1 MIMTQQFKKYGIL
14 FTVFFV
20 LFWEIS
26 NAHLTHVN
34 AAEFRIDNEIQIENT
49 PEKITSTIF
58 LLNGNFISLIG
69 ENGEITF
76 FDADQQIFTLLD
88 PVLRIQTQ
96 LDAAE
101 TKKKVELLRQQVI
114 TNSALDPNSF
124 NAFAVKPAFQS
135 EYEEVSGTLALQS
148 PWIDYL
154 LVTSLLSDPEIIKQY
169 FDSCD
174 WVCYLHLRIDPRST
188 TMLTRLEVNRIL
200 REQNRFAS
208 RIAVS
213 VFPKGKVLIA
223 KPNKAQSSHK
233 IILRL
238 DHTDTKR
245 IDQAKEFR
253 RSFTMT
259 TFEEYQKKVA
269 EKKKN

>member
-1 MIMTQQFKKYGIL
+1 MSKQFKKH
-14 FTVFFV
+14 FV
-20 LFWEIS
+20 LFAVFFSLFLEIS
-26 NAHLTHVN
+26 DSGVKNSG
-34 AAEFRIDNEIQIENT
+34 AAEFRIDNEIQVEGS

-76 FDADQQIFTLLD
+76 FDSDKQIFRLLD

-101 TKKKVELLRQQVI
+101 TKKRVELLRQQVM
-114 TNSALDPNSF
+114 TSPDLDPNTF
-124 NAFAVKPAFQS
+124 NAFAVKPVFQSS
-135 EYEEVSGTLALQS
+135 EYEDVSGTLALQS
-148 PWIDYL
+148 SWVDYL
-154 LVTSLLSDPEIIKQY
+154 FVTHILNDSEIVKQY

-174 WVCYLHLRIDPRST
+174 WVCYLHLRIDPRLT
-188 TMLTRLEVNRIL
+188 TMLVRLEVNRIL
-200 REQNRFAS
+200 REKNRFAS
-208 RIAVS
+208 RISVS
-213 VFPKGKVLIA
+213 VFPKGKVPMA
-223 KPNKAQSSHK
+223 KPDKAQSSHK

-245 IDQAKEFR
+245 IDQAKEFQR
-253 RSFTMT
+253 TFTMIS
-259 TFEEYQKKVA
+259 FDEYQKKVA